1 MKAFPGHPFLEEM
14 MKALRDYALLIE
26 KFFPLGRGSYCAIV
40 NHKNKPVVQIYIF
53 FMQLQTTSAFARY
66 IIGHFSFWRNKT
78 ELAC

>member
-66 IIGHFSFWRNKT
+66 ITGHFSFWRNKT